1 MAKVRILVV
10 DDSVVVRRLVARVL
24 EEDPALEVVGT
35 APNGRIALAKLEQ
48 LAPDLVTLDIE
59 MPEMD
64 GLTALAR
71 MRKEHP
77 DVKVIMFSV
86 LTERGAL
93 HTLDALSLGAVDYV
107 TKPAR
112 KTGPEEALRSI
123 REKLVPRI
131 HAICCPKEMGSAS
144 AAADQRRGVA
154 PEAPAVIAVAA
165 STGGPDAVPRL
176 LQALPRDFSLPILVV
191 QHMPALFTRLFAR
204 RLDAQVPLP
213 VAEAADGTSLD
224 RGGVWIAPGGMHL
237 VVERKRGG
245 LCLGTQQGP
254 AELSCRPSANVL
266 FRSVAR
272 HYGPGALA
280 MVLTGMGRDGLEGC
294 REIRRAGGRVLAQ
307 DKASSVVWGMP
318 GFVVEAGLTDSA
330 LKPEDLAREI
340 THLAC
345 GVGQR

>member
-10 DDSVVVRRLVARVL
+10 DDSVVVRRLVAGVL

-35 APNGRIALAKLEQ
+35 APNGRIALAKVEQ

-71 MRKEHP
+71 MRKEHK

-112 KTGPEEALRSI
+112 QAGREEALRSI

-131 HAICCPKEMGSAS
+131 HAICCPAEMGPAS
-144 AAADQRRGVA
+144 AAADQRRGAA

-176 LQALPRDFSLPILVV
+176 LQALPGDFGLPILIV

-204 RLDAQVPLP
+204 RLDAQVALP
-213 VAEAADGTSLD
+213 VAEAADATSLD
-224 RGGVWIAPGGMHL
+224 GGGVWIAPGGMHL
-237 VVERKRGG
+237 VVERSRGG
-245 LCLGTQQGP
+245 LGLLTQQGP

-280 MVLTGMGRDGLEGC
+280 VVLTGMGRDGLEGC
-294 REIRRAGGRVLAQ
+294 REIRRAGGRILAQ
-307 DKASSVVWGMP
+307 DQASSVVWGMP
-318 GFVVEAGLTDSA
+318 GFVVEAGLADSA

-340 THLAC
+340 TYLAC

>member
-10 DDSVVVRRLVARVL
+10 DDSVVVRRLVSRVL

-35 APNGRIALAKLEQ
+35 APNGRIALAKVERLE
-48 LAPDLVTLDIE
+48 PDLVTLDIE

-71 MRKEHP
+71 MRERHP
-77 DVKVIMFSV
+77 EIKVIMFSV

-112 KTGPEEALRSI
+112 KTGPEEALQCI
-123 REKLVPRI
+123 RDKLVPRI
-131 HAICCPKEMGSAS
+131 HAICCPEEMGCAS
-144 AAADQRRGVA
+144 AAGDPRQ
-154 PEAPAVIAVAA
+154 APAESPAVVAIAA

-176 LQALPRDFSLPILVV
+176 LQGLPRGFDRPILIV

-204 RLDAQVPLP
+204 RLDAQVALS
-213 VAEAADGTSLD
+213 VAEAHDGIALD
-224 RGGVWIAPGGMHL
+224 RGGVWVAPGGTHL
-237 VVERKRGG
+237 VVEEGAGG
-245 LCLGTQQGP
+245 LQLGTREGP

-272 HYGPGALA
+272 HYGAGALA
-280 MVLTGMGRDGLEGC
+280 VVLTGMGRDGLEGC

-318 GFVVEAGLTDSA
+318 GFVVEAGLADSV
-330 LKPEDLAREI
+330 LEPEDLAREI
-340 THLAC
+340 TNLAC
-345 GVGQR
+345 GVESR

>member
-10 DDSVVVRRLVARVL
+10 DDSVVVRRLVAGVL
-24 EEDPALEVVGT
+24 GEDPALEVVGT
-35 APNGRIALAKLEQ
+35 APNGRIALAKLDQ

-71 MRKEHP
+71 MRKEHE

-112 KTGPEEALRSI
+112 TTGQAEALRSI
-123 REKLVPRI
+123 RERLLPRI
-131 HAICCPKEMGSAS
+131 HAICCPEEVGPAS
-144 AAADQRRGVA
+144 AAADQRRGA
-154 PEAPAVIAVAA
+154 SPEAPAVIAVAA

-176 LQALPRDFSLPILVV
+176 LQALPRDFGLPILVV

-204 RLDAQVPLP
+204 RLDAQVPLR
-213 VAEAADGTSLD
+213 VAEAADGVSLEG
-224 RGGVWIAPGGMHL
+224 GGVWIAPGGMHM
-237 VVERKRGG
+237 VVEREGEG
-245 LCLGTQQGP
+245 LSLATRHGP

-272 HYGPGALA
+272 HYGPAALA
-280 MVLTGMGRDGLEGC
+280 VVLTGMGRDGLEGAK
-294 REIRRAGGRVLAQ
+294 EIRSAGGRILAQ

-318 GFVVEAGLTDSA
+318 GFVVEAGLTDHA

-340 THLAC
+340 AHLAC

>member
-24 EEDPALEVVGT
+24 EEDPAFEVVGT
-35 APNGRIALAKLEQ
+35 APNGRIALAKLER

-107 TKPAR
+107 TKPSR
-112 KTGPEEALRSI
+112 KAGPDDALQTI
-123 REKLVPRI
+123 RDKLVPRI
-131 HAICCPKEMGSAS
+131 HAICCPEEIGCAS
-144 AAADQRRGVA
+144 AAAEQQRGRA
-154 PEAPAVIAVAA
+154 PEATAVVAIAA

-176 LQALPRDFSLPILVV
+176 LQELPHDFGLPVLIV

-204 RLDAQVPLP
+204 RLDAQVPLR
-213 VAEAADGTSLD
+213 VAEAVDGAALD
-224 RGGVWIAPGGMHL
+224 RGGVWIAPGGIHL
-237 VVERKRGG
+237 VVESRAEG
-245 LCLGTQQGP
+245 LCLATREGP

-280 MVLTGMGRDGLEGC
+280 VVLTGMGRDGLEGC
-294 REIRRAGGRVLAQ
+294 REIRRAGGRILAQ

-330 LKPEDLAREI
+330 ARPEDLAREI
-340 THLAC
+340 ARLAC

>member
-24 EEDPALEVVGT
+24 GEDPAFEVVGT
-35 APNGRIALAKLEQ
+35 APNGRIALAKMEQ

-77 DVKVIMFSV
+77 AVKVIMFSV

-107 TKPAR
+107 TKPSR
-112 KTGPEEALRSI
+112 KAGPEEALRSI
-123 REKLVPRI
+123 RGKLVPRI
-131 HAICCPKEMGSAS
+131 HAICCPDEMGCGS
-144 AAADQRRGVA
+144 AAAEQRHGA
-154 PEAPAVIAVAA
+154 TPEAPAVVAIAA

-176 LQALPRDFSLPILVV
+176 LQGLPRDFGLPILIV

-213 VAEAADGTSLD
+213 VVEAGHGASLD
-224 RGGVWIAPGGMHL
+224 RGGVWIAPGGTHM
-237 VVERKRGG
+237 VVESGPGG
-245 LCLGTQQGP
+245 LGLATREAP

-280 MVLTGMGRDGLEGC
+280 VVLTGMGRDGLEGC

-318 GFVVEAGLTDSA
+318 GYVVEAGLTDCA

-340 THLAC
+340 VQLAC